1 MTHPQRRL
9 PSLPRGRAAAFT
21 AFTLAAAVVVSA
33 CGNTAGTVG
42 PTIDL
47 RPSALASAPAAS
59 ATTSTAPTA
68 PTAPPPA
75 TGIPTLAPPSATA
88 SALPTATATP
98 GSTFTPPS
106 AASATPA
113 GTTGISTL
121 AWTPCGDPFE
131 CATLT
136 VPLDYADPGGR
147 QIDIALVRLPAA
159 DPANRLGSLVVNP
172 GGPGGS
178 GIEFLQGSGESLF
191 SQDLRNRFD
200 IVSFDPRGVGEST
213 PVECL
218 NGPDLDR
225 LNALDPT
232 PDTPVE
238 RDALVAGAQEF
249 TQACI
254 QNSSDLLPHM
264 STADAARDMDRLRAA
279 LGEEKLTYLGFSYG
293 TFLGTVYAGLFPTR
307 VRALVLDGAI
317 DPAQTFEQRNQV
329 QAQGFERALTAFLDD
344 CKARTSC
351 QFYNNGRPAE
361 AYDALMRDID
371 AKPLPT
377 LAVADDRLV
386 GPGEAFTGA
395 LYALYSRQSWPV
407 LSQALALA
415 QRGDGSLLL
424 VLADAYN
431 ERQPDGTFKNVAAAN
446 NAVNCL
452 DYVVPTDVAAFDAM
466 VPDLEKAAPRF
477 GQAIAYSGLTCAFW
491 PVRAAADP
499 GVIAAQGAP
508 PILVVGTTGD
518 PATPYEWAVNLARE
532 LASGVLL
539 TREGEGH
546 TAYGDSACIQDHV
559 DRYLISLQVPPAN
572 TTCGS

>member
-1 MTHPQRRL
+1 VTHDQRRL
-9 PSLPRGRAAAFT
+9 PSLRRRPAAA
-21 AFTLAAAVVVSA
+21 LALAAVVLVSA
-33 CGNTAGTVG
+33 CGSTAGTVG

-47 RPSALASAPAAS
+47 RPPSPTASP
-59 ATTSTAPTA
+59 TTSSAPTA
-68 PTAPPPA
+68 APSA
-75 TGIPTLAPPSATA
+75 TGLPTLAPPSATA
-88 SALPTATATP
+88 SALPPASALPTASATSGP
-98 GSTFTPPS
+98 PLTPSPVT
-106 AASATPA
+106 SATPA
-113 GTTGISTL
+113 GTPGISTV
-121 AWTPCGDPFE
+121 AWTQCGDPFE
-131 CATLT
+131 CTTLK

-159 DPANRLGSLVVNP
+159 DPGNRLGSLVVNP

-178 GIEFLQGSGESLF
+178 GIEFLKSSGQSLF

-232 PDTPVE
+232 PDNPAE
-238 RDALVAGAQEF
+238 HDALVAGAQEF
-249 TQACI
+249 DQACV

-264 STADAARDMDRLRAA
+264 STADAARDMDQIRAA

-307 VRALVLDGAI
+307 VRALALDGAI

-329 QAQGFERALTAFLDD
+329 QAEGFERALTAFLDD
-344 CKARTSC
+344 CKARQTC

-361 AYDALMRDID
+361 AYDALMRQID
-371 AKPLPT
+371 AKPLPAT
-377 LAVADDRLV
+377 AIGDDRLV
-386 GPGEAFTGA
+386 GPGEAFTGV
-395 LYALYSRQSWPV
+395 LYSLYSRQSWPV
-407 LSQALALA
+407 LAQALALA
-415 QRGDGSLLL
+415 QRGDGSILL

-431 ERQPDGTFKNVAAAN
+431 ERQPDGTYKNVAAAN

-452 DYVVPTDVAAFDAM
+452 DYVVPTDVAAYDAM
-466 VPDLEKAAPRF
+466 VPVLEKAAPRF

-491 PVRAAADP
+491 SVRAAADP
-499 GVIAAQGAP
+499 GVITAEGAP

-559 DRYLISLQVPPAN
+559 DRYLISLEVPPAN